1 MGSIRKRPDG
11 MWRARYR
18 GPDKRER
25 SQHFARKIDAERWL
39 AGVEVAKARGDW
51 VDPSLS
57 RVAVR
62 DWAATWLSTQ
72 RQLKPSTLDRYT
84 GIVDKHITPTLGLVA
99 LAELTPALI
108 DEWMT
113 GLHRYGLSAA
123 SVRQCHRV
131 LSRMLAYAVR
141 DGRLSWNP
149 AEGADLP
156 RVTPRTKVY
165 LSHAELAR
173 LAGECGTYETAV
185 LLLGYSGLRWG
196 EFAAL
201 RVRDVDLIRR
211 RVHVQRAMVE
221 LRGQV
226 IIGTPKDHEQREV
239 PLPRFLVD
247 PLAQAL
253 AGRAADA
260 LAFTSPEGAIMRN
273 NNFRRRCFDA
283 AAIRAEVPGITPHG
297 LRHTAASGDPGRSP
311 RDGGLQDARTR
322 RSVDHA
328 AGVRAPLAERSGCP
342 GGPPARGQDQLRCG
356 PDADWITSC
365 GSATAVSGSRKCLL
379 SCDN

>member
-1 MGSIRKRPDG
+1 
-11 MWRARYR
+11 
-18 GPDKRER
+18 
-25 SQHFARKIDAERWL
+25 L
-39 AGVEVAKARGDW
+39 TAGVEVAKARGDW

-141 DGRLSWNP
+141 DGRLSRNP

-173 LAGECGTYETAV
+173 LAGECGTNETAV

-221 LRGQV
+221 LRCQV

-283 AAIRAEVPGITPHG
+283 AAIRADVPGITPHG
-297 LRHTAASGDPGRSP
+297 LRQTAASLAIQAGAPVTVVSKMLGHADPSITLRVYAHLWPS
-311 RDGGLQDARTR
+311 DLDA
-322 RSVDHA
+322 
-328 AGVRAPLAERSGCP
+328 LADRLHEAKISS
-342 GGPPARGQDQLRCG
+342 
-356 PDADWITSC
+356 DADQVRTGSPVVDLRPPSQEA
-365 GSATAVSGSRKCLL
+365 GSAS
-379 SCDN
+379 